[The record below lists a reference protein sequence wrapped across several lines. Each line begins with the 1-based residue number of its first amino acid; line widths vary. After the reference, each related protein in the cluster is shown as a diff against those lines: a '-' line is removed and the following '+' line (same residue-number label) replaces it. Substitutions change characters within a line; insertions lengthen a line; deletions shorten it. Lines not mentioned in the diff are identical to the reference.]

1 MEPWDRSLINIVDR
15 RAIFIVSLIL
25 FPCLLLPTMPPR
37 AKKESDEPPRR
48 SSRIK
53 SSASE
58 DVPHPK
64 PKAAPKKRTKD
75 SDGGEETESEDKA
88 SVKKKVLFNLLC
100 SADLRR

>member
-1 MEPWDRSLINIVDR
+1 
-15 RAIFIVSLIL
+15 
-25 FPCLLLPTMPPR
+25 MPPR